1 MDRLQ
6 WKVPAFKLWINDYK
20 YNHFKISK
28 VSKVKSVLLA
38 DVITAMRKHVSS
50 TFLFRVTGK
59 LILTAFLGS
68 LINNDLVIKSNR
80 CLSYKCHNFP

>member
-6 WKVPAFKLWINDYK
+6 WKVPVFKLWINDYK

-38 DVITAMRKHVSS
+38 DVITAVRKHGSS
-50 TFLFRVTGK
+50 TFPFRVTGK

-68 LINNDLVIKSNR
+68 LINNDLVIRLNR
-80 CLSYKCHNFP
+80 WLSYSSL